1 MTKGNGGH
9 RFVSALHPQTCN
21 AQSPGRVGSQKQR
34 RNGGRMNR
42 QIVVTIGRSFGSNGR
57 LIGENLAR
65 ELGIKFYDR
74 NLIEMAAKESGLDW
88 KTVGNADEKLV
99 GRILKFRA
107 GLDFVQENPNDKI
120 YRAQAEIIRSIVKSE
135 ESCVFVGRGA
145 DYVLRNRHEVLKVF
159 IYAPY
164 SLRLETVM
172 KRYNFTKDEAER
184 AIKHMDKTRRNYYE
198 YFTDNNWDQK
208 EGKDML
214 IDSSEFG
221 VDGTV
226 SLIKSAVECKLKRDW
241 DDL

>member
-1 MTKGNGGH
+1 M
-9 RFVSALHPQTCN
+9 SALHPQTCN
-21 AQSPGRVGSQKQR
+21 AQSPGRAGAQKQR

-42 QIVVTIGRSFGSNGR
+42 QIVVTI
-57 LIGENLAR
+57 
-65 ELGIKFYDR
+65 
-74 NLIEMAAKESGLDW
+74 
-88 KTVGNADEKLV
+88 GNADEKLV

>member
-1 MTKGNGGH
+1 MTKGNGGN

-21 AQSPGRVGSQKQR
+21 AQSPGRAGAQKQR

-42 QIVVTIGRSFGSNGR
+42 QIVVTI
-57 LIGENLAR
+57 
-65 ELGIKFYDR
+65 
-74 NLIEMAAKESGLDW
+74 
-88 KTVGNADEKLV
+88 GNADEKLV

>member
-1 MTKGNGGH
+1 M
-9 RFVSALHPQTCN
+9 SELHPQTCN

>member
-1 MTKGNGGH
+1 MTKGNGGN

-21 AQSPGRVGSQKQR
+21 AQSPGSAGAQKQR